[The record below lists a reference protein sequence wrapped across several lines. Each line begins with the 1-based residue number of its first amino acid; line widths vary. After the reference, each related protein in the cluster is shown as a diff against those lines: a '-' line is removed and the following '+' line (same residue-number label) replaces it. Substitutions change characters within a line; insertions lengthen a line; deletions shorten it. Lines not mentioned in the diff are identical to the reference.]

1 MWAGGRFWFK
11 KPLLI
16 GQDSQKKSIIL
27 SIKEKNGSSGQLC
40 FVTVKHEYFQNETLC
55 LIEEHD
61 IVYRED
67 PKENDKLVDG
77 VIASTDWDICEEIT
91 PSSTLLFRYSALTF
105 NGHRIHYDN
114 EYAINTEGYNG
125 LVFHGPLIATLL
137 IDLSMRLSQKTPSYF
152 EFRGVSPIS
161 GTNAFSIARK
171 KQGNEIILSAIK
183 KNGTLSMKAKAVY

>member
-1 MWAGGRFWFK
+1 M
-11 KPLLI
+11 
-16 GQDSQKKSIIL
+16 
-27 SIKEKNGSSGQLC
+27 
-40 FVTVKHEYFQNETLC
+40 
-55 LIEEHD
+55 IEEHD

-67 PKENDKLVDG
+67 PKENDKLIDG

-137 IDLSMRLSQKTPSYF
+137 IDLSMRVSKKTPHILNSE
-152 EFRGVSPIS
+152 EFHQYQDQMHFQLQAKSKVTKLFYRLL
-161 GTNAFSIARK
+161 K
-171 KQGNEIILSAIK
+171 KMELYQ
-183 KNGTLSMKAKAVY
+183 

>member
-1 MWAGGRFWFK
+1 M
-11 KPLLI
+11 
-16 GQDSQKKSIIL
+16 

-40 FVTVKHEYFQNETLC
+40 FVTVKHEYFQNETCC

-67 PKENDKLVDG
+67 PKENDKLIDG
-77 VIASTDWDICEEIT
+77 FIAPTDWDIYEEIT

-114 EYAINTEGYNG
+114 EYATNTEGYDG

-137 IDLSMRLSQKTPSYF
+137 IDLSMRLSKKTPSYF
-152 EFRGVSPIS
+152 EFRGVSPVS
-161 GTNAFSIARK
+161 GPNTFSIASK
-171 KQGNEIILSAIK
+171 KHGNELMLSAIK
-183 KNGTLSMKAKAVY
+183 KDGTLSMKAKAVY